1 MLVLIL
7 LNYYTT
13 SALKVN
19 PNPREKTSGFLL
31 STLTGRKYKTTVEKY
46 LAIIIISTNFSSG
59 CLASGFARMF

>member
-31 STLTGRKYKTTVEKY
+31 STLTGRKYKN
-46 LAIIIISTNFSSG
+46 NF
-59 CLASGFARMF
+59 